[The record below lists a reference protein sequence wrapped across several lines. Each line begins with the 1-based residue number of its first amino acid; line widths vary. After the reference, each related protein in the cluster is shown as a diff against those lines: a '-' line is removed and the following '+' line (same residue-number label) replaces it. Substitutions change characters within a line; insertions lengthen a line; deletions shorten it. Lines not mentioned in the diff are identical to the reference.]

1 MTNAASTVI
10 GVTKLCAGRT
20 FAKLGVQNWIDWSGE
35 VVAVLEYT
43 CCRLDMEFLFVDK
56 KFGAIRQ
63 LQFVWST
70 TSRDLE

>member
-1 MTNAASTVI
+1 MQVEHLLNWVCRI
-10 GVTKLCAGRT
+10 GLIGR
-20 FAKLGVQNWIDWSGE
+20 GE

-43 CCRLDMEFLFVDK
+43 CCRLDMEFFFVDK

-63 LQFVWST
+63 LQFVWPA